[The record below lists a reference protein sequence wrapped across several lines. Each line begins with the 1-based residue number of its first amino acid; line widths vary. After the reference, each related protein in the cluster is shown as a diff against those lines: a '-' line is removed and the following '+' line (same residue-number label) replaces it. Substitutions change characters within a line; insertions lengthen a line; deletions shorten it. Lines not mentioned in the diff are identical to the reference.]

1 MDKIKSIIKKFCTKE
16 VISYII
22 FGVLTTLVNI
32 SISFILTAAFNVE
45 GNLASTIGIIC
56 SILFAYFT
64 NRKWVFISTAHTLK
78 EKLIEFGKF
87 ILARAFTMVVE
98 IVGVFLLN
106 DVIHSFYG
114 MFSDNIAYL
123 INKVIMTVIVIILN
137 FFFSKFFA
145 FKKLKKSEK

>member
-1 MDKIKSIIKKFCTKE
+1 MNKLKTLIKKFCTRE

-22 FGVLTTLVNI
+22 FGVLTTLVNV
-32 SISFILTAAFNVE
+32 SISFILKAVFNVE
-45 GNLASTIGIIC
+45 GNLSNVIGIIC

-64 NRKWVFISTAHTLK
+64 NRKWVFSSTAHSLK
-78 EKLIEFGKF
+78 EKIAEFGKF

-106 DVIHSFYG
+106 DVIHLFYG
-114 MFSDNIAYL
+114 LFSDNIAYL

-145 FKKLKKSEK
+145 FKKIKK